1 MNQKTMMQERK
12 IAVLV
17 VDDEQLA
24 RDRLKRLI
32 ANLDE
37 YECVG
42 EAENG
47 EQALARVATLHP
59 DIVILDIRMPGIGG
73 MDVAKKLS
81 TEEHPPALIFCSA
94 YDEYALKAFQVSASG
109 YLLKPVRSDDLAAA
123 LAKASQVNRLQVR
136 QIETEQQQEEGE
148 VFIANTW
155 QGHEMIPF
163 DHIYYFQAD
172 QKYLTVHHKSG
183 ETLSDQTLKE
193 LEQTYGNKLIRT
205 HRNSLVNARHV
216 EALCKGAD
224 GKYYIRIKRTHEKV
238 PVSRRLVSEVKD
250 QLDIH

>member
-1 MNQKTMMQERK
+1 MLQERK
-12 IAVLV
+12 ITVLV

-47 EQALARVATLHP
+47 EQALARIATLRP

-73 MDVAKKLS
+73 MEVAKKLS
-81 TEEHPPALIFCSA
+81 SEDYPPAVIFCTA
-94 YDEYALKAFQVSASG
+94 YDEYAIKAFQVSASG

-136 QIETEQQQEEGE
+136 QIETEQQQEEGD

-172 QKYLTVHHKSG
+172 QKYLTVHHKNG

-193 LEQTYGNKLIRT
+193 LEQTYGNRVIRA

-216 EALCKGAD
+216 EALCKSAD
-224 GKYYIRIKRTHEKV
+224 GKYYIRIKRTQEKV
-238 PVSRRLVSEVKD
+238 PVSRRLVSEVKE

>member
-1 MNQKTMMQERK
+1 MLQERK
-12 IAVLV
+12 ITVLI

-37 YECVG
+37 YDCVG

-47 EQALARVATLHP
+47 EQALARIATLRP

-81 TEEHPPALIFCSA
+81 SEDYPPAVIFCTA
-94 YDEYALKAFQVSASG
+94 YDEYAIKAFQVSASG
-109 YLLKPVRSDDLAAA
+109 YLLKPVRSEDLAAA

-136 QIETEQQQEEGE
+136 QIETEQQQEEGD

-172 QKYLTVHHKSG
+172 QKYLTVHHKNG

-193 LEQTYGNKLIRT
+193 LEQTYGNRVIRA

-216 EALCKGAD
+216 EALCKSSD
-224 GKYYIRIKRTHEKV
+224 GKYYIRIKRTQEKV
-238 PVSRRLVSEVKD
+238 PVSRRLVSEVKE

>member
-1 MNQKTMMQERK
+1 MLQERK
-12 IAVLV
+12 ITVLV

-32 ANLDE
+32 TNLDSDLGR
-37 YECVG
+37 YECIG

-47 EQALARVATLHP
+47 EQALARIATLRP

-73 MDVAKKLS
+73 MEVAKKLS
-81 TEEHPPALIFCSA
+81 NEEHPPALIFCSA

-109 YLLKPVRSDDLAAA
+109 YLLKPVRSEDLATA

-136 QIETEQQQEEGE
+136 QIETEQQHEEGD

-163 DHIYYFQAD
+163 DNIYYFQAD
-172 QKYLTVHHKSG
+172 QKYLTVHHKNG

-193 LEQTYGNKLIRT
+193 LEQTYGNKLIRA

-216 EALCKGAD
+216 DALCKSPD
-224 GKYYIRIKRTHEKV
+224 GKYYLRIKRTQEKV
-238 PVSRRLVSEVKD
+238 PVSRRLVSEVKE